1 MPDDS
6 SLLGRTISHYHIVE
20 TLGGGGMGVVYK
32 AEDVSLR
39 RLVALK
45 FLPVHLAKDK
55 QMLERLRREAQ
66 AASALNHPNI
76 CTIYEIGEH
85 EGEPFIAMEYL
96 DGVTLKYLIAA
107 RTLDLERLVAIAID
121 IVDAL
126 DAAHAGGII
135 HRDIKPANLF
145 VTRRGHAKVLD
156 FGLAKAT
163 STGGRPSAT
172 AETDGDE
179 TLVSAEELTSPGS
192 AVGTVA
198 YMSPE
203 QVRAKELDARTDLF
217 SFGVVL
223 YEMATG
229 KLPFRGES
237 SGVITEAI
245 LNRAPTAPIRLNPD
259 IPQKLEHIINKALEK
274 DCKLRYQSAS
284 DLRTDLQRL
293 RRDTESNRAPIS
305 MEVQDQES
313 TPPPKLSPSSSS
325 SKQKTSSS
333 SRGTDASRKGLS
345 IPVAFGAVLVILLAV
360 GGWYWRSHKKS
371 KLTDKDTI
379 VLADF
384 TNTTGEP
391 VFDDA
396 LKQGVA
402 VQLEQSP
409 FLSLV
414 SPQRV
419 RQALRLMGQSAE
431 VRVTPKIAQE
441 LCQRTEGTATVEG
454 SIAALGSQYILA
466 LNAVN
471 CHTGDMLGREQI
483 TCEDKTHVL
492 PALGTAVASLRAK
505 LGESLNTVQKYDT
518 PLEQATTSSLEAL
531 QAYSLGFKTKDTKGD
546 GAAVPFFE
554 RAIQLDPQF
563 AMAYALLGTS
573 YQNLGQRGRGAAMI
587 TKAHELAER
596 ASERE
601 KFYIDSYY
609 FDLVIGDLD
618 KARQVYEQWAHVY
631 PREDKPVGNLGLLDG
646 FVGQYDRGLA
656 QAQKALL
663 LNPESGLRYANL
675 VQNYLRLNRLV
686 DGKSIAGEALS
697 KNLDSPFLR
706 VYMYQI
712 AFLENDAPGMAQQVA
727 WAEDKQGVED
737 ILLGAEAETAGYAGK
752 QEKARELTR
761 QAAGI
766 AKGLGENETAAGYE
780 ANAALREALFGNPAE
795 AHQHTE
801 AALKLAAASRDVGFA
816 AALALAN
823 SGESDRAQSLAT
835 QLAQAFP
842 QDTIVKFI
850 YLPTIAGQLA
860 LGRREPAKAIEEL
873 QSSGTFE
880 LGQAGDATLMPAL
893 YPVYVRGMAFLM
905 SRQGSEAAAEFQ
917 KILDHRGIVVNEP
930 IGALAH
936 LGLARAYA
944 IQGEDARARAIYQE
958 FLTLWKDADPEIP
971 VMIVAKSEQAKL
983 PQ

>member
-1 MPDDS
+1 MSDDS
-6 SLLGRTISHYHIVE
+6 SLLGRTISHYRIVE
-20 TLGGGGMGVVYK
+20 ALGGGGMGVVYK
-32 AEDVSLR
+32 AEDISLR
-39 RLVALK
+39 RFVALK
-45 FLPVHLAKDK
+45 FLSGELAKDK

-66 AASALNHPNI
+66 AASALNHPGI

-85 EGEPFIAMEYL
+85 EGEPFIVMEYL
-96 DGVTLKYLIAA
+96 EGVTLKYLIVAQ
-107 RTLDLERLVAIAID
+107 TLDVERVVGIAID
-121 IVDAL
+121 IADAL
-126 DAAHAGGII
+126 DAAHTKGII

-145 VTRRGHAKVLD
+145 VTRRGHAKILD

-163 STGGRPSAT
+163 SVGGGLFAT
-172 AETDGDE
+172 TDVTVD
-179 TLVSAEELTSPGS
+179 TLDASSPGS
-192 AVGTVA
+192 ASGTVA

-237 SGVITEAI
+237 PGVITEAI

-259 IPQKLEHIINKALEK
+259 IPQKLEYIINKALEK
-274 DCKLRYQSAS
+274 HRDVRYQRAS

-293 RRDTESNRAPIS
+293 WRDTHPTGVPIS
-305 MEVQDQES
+305 TELQGEES
-313 TPPPKLSPSSSS
+313 EPPPKISRSSPSGN
-325 SKQKTSSS
+325 KQKRTISSPETHDHK
-333 SRGTDASRKGLS
+333 RDLR
-345 IPVAFGAVLVILLAV
+345 IPVIFGAVLGILLIV
-360 GGWYWRSHKKS
+360 GGLYWRAHKQL

-396 LKQGVA
+396 LKQGLA

-419 RQALRLMGQSAE
+419 QQTLQLMGQSSE

-441 LCQRTEGTATVEG
+441 LCQRTESAATVEG
-454 SIAALGSQYILA
+454 SIATLGSQYILA

-471 CHTGDMLGREQI
+471 CRTGDMLGREQI
-483 TCEDKTHVL
+483 TCEDKNHVL
-492 PALGTAVASLRAK
+492 SALGEVVTSLRIK

-518 PLEQATTSSLEAL
+518 PLEQATTTSLEAL
-531 QAYSLGFKTKDTKGD
+531 QAYSLGFRTKDTKGD

-573 YQNLGQRGRGAAMI
+573 YENLGERGRGAAMI
-587 TKAHELAER
+587 TKAYELPKR

-618 KARQVYEQWAHVY
+618 KARQVYEQWAQAY

-646 FVGQYDRGLA
+646 FVGQYDKGLA

-663 LNPESGLRYANL
+663 LHPESGLRYANL
-675 VQNYLRLNRLV
+675 VQNYLRLNRLSEA
-686 DGKSIAGEALS
+686 KSVSREALS

-712 AFLENDAPGMAQQVA
+712 AFLENEASGMAQQVA
-727 WAEDKQGVED
+727 WAADKQGVED
-737 ILLGAEAETAGYAGK
+737 ILLGAEAETAGYAGR

-761 QAAGI
+761 QATGI
-766 AKGLGENETAAGYE
+766 ANSLGENETAAGYE

-795 AHQHTE
+795 AHQHIE
-801 AALKLAAASRDVGFA
+801 AALKLASTSRDVEFA
-816 AALALAN
+816 GALALAI
-823 SGESDRAQSLAT
+823 SEESDRAESIAA
-835 QLAQAFP
+835 QLAQTFP
-842 QDTIVKFI
+842 QDTIVRFN
-850 YLPTIAGQLA
+850 YLPTVAAQLA
-860 LGRREPAKAIEEL
+860 LGRNEPSKAIEEL
-873 QSSGTFE
+873 QSAGTFE

-893 YPVYVRGMAFLM
+893 YPVYVRGVAFLIL
-905 SRQGSEAAAEFQ
+905 RQGREAAVEFR
-917 KILDHRGIVVNEP
+917 KILDHPGIVVNEP
-930 IGALAH
+930 IGALAL

-944 IQGEDARARAIYQE
+944 IQGEQAKARTAYQN
-958 FLTLWKDADPEIP
+958 FLTLWRDADPANP
-971 VMIVAKSEQAKL
+971 VLIAAKSEMTTL
-983 PQ
+983 P